1 MFAYGESGECIEGS
15 YPPQFPIW
23 ELSSKTLKS
32 LVPQIVREY
41 TPFMDAKTATSKH
54 PAKTSDKTNNSFD
67 LQSYFSGFTIGKI
80 SEQPVLKAELLQD
93 FGEIYKVPARGNL
106 GGGTPFELRRPGK
119 KIKELSVWSEPDRLR
134 GVQATFE
141 DGAVMKAGTLTSQS
155 RAITFHPDES
165 VTSTTISSAA
175 YKAGRAGNIQL
186 KTDFGQDYLG
196 VFPSIPIFNRFTPFT
211 DVKRGTLIGVY
222 GGYGADL
229 DNLGIILALPEDT
242 EYQYFNVRYDLSA
255 FKAVGERLLSL
266 KEGIV
271 ENDSSGSIDQ
281 ALTFSHS
288 YTATKSWSNSIGLK
302 AGVKT
307 TVKTGVPFLVEGK
320 VELSFEASYTY
331 NWGETVA
338 DQKTDSWTATLKVP
352 PHSRIRVQATVL
364 ESTID
369 VPYSADLTIVRSD
382 GSSKKV
388 ANFSGVYRG
397 INVSRFTVKAEDI
410 PKSR

>member
-1 MFAYGESGECIEGS
+1 MTQEAVA
-15 YPPQFPIW
+15 
-23 ELSSKTLKS
+23 SKS
-32 LVPQIVREY
+32 
-41 TPFMDAKTATSKH
+41 TSK
-54 PAKTSDKTNNSFD
+54 PSSDTPDNFD
-67 LQSYFSGFTIGKI
+67 LHSYFSGFTIGRI
-80 SEQPVLKAELLQD
+80 TEHRDLKAEQAQD

-106 GGGTPFELRRPGK
+106 GGGVHFELRRAGRK
-119 KIKELSVWSEPDRLR
+119 VKELALWSQPDRLR
-134 GVQATFE
+134 GVQVTFD
-141 DGAVMKAGTLTSQS
+141 DGAIMKAGVLDGQS
-155 RAITFHPDES
+155 RAISFHPDES
-165 VTSTTISSAA
+165 ITSTTISSSA
-175 YKAGRAGNIQL
+175 YKAGRAGNLQL

-222 GGYGADL
+222 GGAGADI
-229 DNLGIILALPEDT
+229 DNMGIILALPEDT

-271 ENDSSGSIDQ
+271 ENGSSSSIDQ
-281 ALTFSHS
+281 AMSFSHTYS
-288 YTATKSWSNSIGLK
+288 ATKTWSNSVGLK

-331 NWGETVA
+331 NWGETVT
-338 DQKTDSWTATLKVP
+338 DQKSDAWTVTVKVS
-352 PHSRIRVQATVL
+352 PHSRVRVLATVL

-369 VPYSADLTIVRSD
+369 VPYTADLTVVRSD
-382 GSSKKV
+382 GSSKKI

-410 PKSR
+410 PKPK